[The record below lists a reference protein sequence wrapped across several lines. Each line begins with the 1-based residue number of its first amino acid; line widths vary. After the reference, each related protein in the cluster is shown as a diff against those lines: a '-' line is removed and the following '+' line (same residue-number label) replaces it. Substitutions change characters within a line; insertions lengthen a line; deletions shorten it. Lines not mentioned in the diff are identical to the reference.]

1 MKNYYST
8 VDNIVTTFSNIEE
21 KRQVLILPSIFDFME
36 CNTKQAP
43 IYKGCYFIGSPSN
56 REENIISCKKNTTT
70 QK

>member
-36 CNTKQAP
+36 WD
-43 IYKGCYFIGSPSN
+43 YFGSQDGGAYN
-56 REENIISCKKNTTT
+56 
-70 QK
+70 Q